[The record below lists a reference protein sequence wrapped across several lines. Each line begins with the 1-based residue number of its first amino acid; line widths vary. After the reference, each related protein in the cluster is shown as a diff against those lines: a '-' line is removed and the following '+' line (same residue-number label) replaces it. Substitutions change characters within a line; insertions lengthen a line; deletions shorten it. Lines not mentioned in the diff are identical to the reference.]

1 MGHKNPATTLGYHKV
16 DVSQANQ
23 EIANRMISQIS
34 PDVAVDRRTPRATV
48 ANQEVAKVIMRAPQ
62 VTPQATTPQATTPQD
77 TTRQINLQVTQ
88 KVPKVKEKKT
98 IDSS

>member
-1 MGHKNPATTLGYHKV
+1 M
-16 DVSQANQ
+16 DVRQANQ

-34 PDVAVDRRTPRATV
+34 PDVAVGRRTPRATV

-62 VTPQATTPQATTPQD
+62 VTPQVTTPQD
-77 TTRQINLQVTQ
+77 IPQVTTPQVTPQVTQ
-88 KVPKVKEKKT
+88 KVPKVKKKKT